1 MYTITEIRNSIVPV
15 PQKINPGRGGSLKL
29 DHFSKFK
36 FSAPTFEKGV
46 GKTAVE
52 YMTAFLRERCGDDCI
67 GAKGIAVTLELGEAP
82 KYVKIPEQG
91 YKLKINQKGITIT
104 GFGEKGLFYG
114 VVSFRQLCKWEL
126 CGVELPA
133 LEIVDWPDFKFRAYK
148 QECRYGSNIATKQDW
163 LDLIDDL
170 ASKKYGQI
178 GVALYGCW
186 GIQYDADHVEYLYLP
201 LKDYPEVNTPMRIKY
216 YSPEENRWY
225 DCQTL
230 PPIYEKNF
238 FGELVT
244 YAKDRAIDIFPSV
257 NSLGHNT
264 LFPRLFPE
272 CSTKDAKGKPKNTVF
287 CTSSEKTYEILF
299 SIYDQIIDDYLIP
312 NGLTTFNMLMDEV
325 TQFCECKDCKDKD
338 NAQQF
343 IDHAIKCMLHLKEK
357 GMKNILIADDMIT
370 RQSKLLGFIGKEF
383 RQAIHDNDLDDVV
396 VMDWWRYT
404 DLDYRVYMHFKVMP
418 NELKMRSLFCGMNG
432 YFIWNVLT
440 MPLRNVRLM
449 AKANHDCKTGE
460 GTYLYAMY
468 DKSCDLI
475 HDCFADYG
483 WNYKGT
489 GELTDVVS
497 RYVSRHFAPMQE
509 EVEHAF
515 KLFDWITEQRKI
527 NISEEAP
534 LTNIVSNYEILYVDA
549 PYYTYCYRNKD
560 GSTKA
565 FPGQALKK
573 FLLARL
579 DYERAFYTM
588 ASMAKEAVAIFRKA
602 GACAGCD
609 HAMANRL
616 AYEMEHIQTVSED
629 WIALFKIYDLT
640 QKGDQKKI
648 APIAKERYDNRIAL
662 MQQLEAVKEP
672 WVVGSASMR
681 NLQMFAHLF
690 ADIAAYIES
699 TDDPK
704 LDLMD
709 VDPIVSKTFKYM
721 R

>member
-1 MYTITEIRNSIVPV
+1 MYTIDEIRNSIVPV

-46 GKTAVE
+46 GKTAVD
-52 YMTAFLRERCGDDCI
+52 YMTAFLQERCGDDCL

-82 KYVKIPEQG
+82 KYVKNPEEG

-104 GFGEKGLFYG
+104 GFGEEGLFYG

-126 CGVELPA
+126 RGVELPA
-133 LEIVDWPDFKFRAYK
+133 VEIVDWPDYKFRAYK

-170 ASKKYGQI
+170 ANKKYAQI
-178 GVALYGCW
+178 CVALYGCW

-201 LKDYPEVNTPMRIKY
+201 LKDYPEVNTKMRIKY
-216 YSPEENRWY
+216 YSPTEDRWY

-325 TQFCECKDCKDKD
+325 TQFCECKDCKGKD

-383 RQAIHDNDLDDVV
+383 RQAIHDNGLDDVV

-449 AKANHDCKTGE
+449 AKANQDCKTGE

-489 GELTDVVS
+489 GQLTDVVS

-509 EVEHAF
+509 EAEHAF

-534 LTNIVSNYEILYVDA
+534 LTNIVSNY
-549 PYYTYCYRNKD
+549 
-560 GSTKA
+560 
-565 FPGQALKK
+565 
-573 FLLARL
+573 
-579 DYERAFYTM
+579 
-588 ASMAKEAVAIFRKA
+588 
-602 GACAGCD
+602 
-609 HAMANRL
+609 
-616 AYEMEHIQTVSED
+616 
-629 WIALFKIYDLT
+629 
-640 QKGDQKKI
+640 
-648 APIAKERYDNRIAL
+648 
-662 MQQLEAVKEP
+662 
-672 WVVGSASMR
+672 
-681 NLQMFAHLF
+681 
-690 ADIAAYIES
+690 
-699 TDDPK
+699 
-704 LDLMD
+704 
-709 VDPIVSKTFKYM
+709 
-721 R
+721 